1 MKTRI
6 GRLVVSTAIAL
17 SMLFSGWGPARI
29 TSTLA
34 EGIRPPAPDVI
45 PAEIGVGP
53 IAQDVTSID
62 KWRAEWTVVIYG
74 QGASYTLYVTF
85 GDGGYLNRPG
95 VAPGTYNYTWYYD
108 KVAPKTYYQTWRIT
122 GTGGPAQAS
131 STVYRKNY

>member
-17 SMLFSGWGPARI
+17 SMLFSGRGPARI
-29 TSTLA
+29 KTTLA

-45 PAEIGVGP
+45 PAEIGVSP
-53 IAQDVTSID
+53 ITQDVTSID

-95 VAPGTYNYTWYYD
+95 VAPGTYYYTWYYD
-108 KVAPKTYYQTWRIT
+108 KAAPKTYNQTWRII
-122 GTGGPAQAS
+122 GTGGPAQVN